1 MRLPDWEQRLS
12 AWIVANRDRPF
23 LWGQWDCALAAFDAA
38 AAITGEDRAAEFRGQ
53 YETREGAAEALRR
66 LGQGT
71 LIRTINAKYERR
83 PVGKARRGDL
93 VWHAGSVGVCV
104 GGAGLFVGEERLA
117 DAAGVAMREGLITI
131 PRKLLTKAWTV

>member
-1 MRLPDWEQRLS
+1 MRLADWEQRLS

-23 LWGQWDCALAAFDAA
+23 AWGTWDCALAAFDAA

-53 YETREGAAEALRR
+53 YDCRKGSAEALRR
-66 LGQGT
+66 LGKGT

-93 VWHAGSVGVCV
+93 VWHSGSVGVCV

-117 DAAGVAMREGLITI
+117 DAAGVQMREGLITV